1 MNQIIDFVIL
11 AYYFERIN
19 LLKLQILKIMAVKK
33 KTEAKEVKSK
43 EIAETPE
50 PEVKEIESYTVIK
63 LLIDTYRD
71 EGDDSLKPKLHET
84 LQAYLEQEINK
95 HLCAKKYNIVILH
108 DNSTMLKSDADKIY
122 NTVTS
127 FDKKKPVLMVLLSS
141 GGVSGSAYL
150 IGKLCR
156 EYSNGEFVVVVPRH
170 AKSAATLLCCA
181 ANEIHMG
188 SLSELGPIDPQIND
202 LPALGLKNSIEHIA
216 ELVKENPNSSD
227 MFAKYLNMS
236 IKPIQIGYYER
247 VAESAMQY
255 AENLLNTHK
264 ENLPKEPNVIA
275 NELVYKY
282 KDHGFVIDQSEATK
296 ILGAEVIKHNTVEY
310 NLGNT
315 IYKFLDSLSTFAGYL
330 NYNFYFIG
338 GLDSEPT
345 LTKRRK

>member
-1 MNQIIDFVIL
+1 MTEQ
-11 AYYFERIN
+11 
-19 LLKLQILKIMAVKK
+19 KK
-33 KTEAKEVKSK
+33 PVAKKVEKPQEEK
-43 EIAETPE
+43 ETPE
-50 PEVKEIESYTVIK
+50 KEEVKEIESFAVIK
-63 LLIDTYRD
+63 LLIDSYRD
-71 EGDDSLKPKLHET
+71 EGDDTIKPEFNKKF
-84 LQAYLEQEINK
+84 QAYLEQEINK
-95 HLCAKKYNIVILH
+95 YSCTSKYNIVVLY
-108 DNSTMLKSDADKIY
+108 DDSTMLKSDADKIY
-122 NTVTS
+122 NTVTR

-141 GGVSGSAYL
+141 GGVPGSAYL

-156 EYSNGEFVVVVPRH
+156 EYSNGEFIVVVPRH

-181 ANEIHMG
+181 ANEVHMG
-188 SLSELGPIDPQIND
+188 SLSELGPIDPQING

-216 ELVKENPNSSD
+216 ELVAENPSSSEL
-227 MFAKYLNMS
+227 FAKYLNMS
-236 IKPIQIGYYER
+236 IEPIQIGYYER

-264 ENLPKEPNVIA
+264 DNLPKEPNIIA

-296 ILGAEVIKHNTVEY
+296 ILGDKIIKHNTEEY

-315 IYKFLDSLSTFAGYL
+315 IYKFLESLTTFAGYL
-330 NYNFYFIG
+330 NHNFYFIG